1 MARLIVKSPYIKC
14 CGKGGGAEGYLKYIG
29 TRERVEIVPDDR
41 PPTRKQQQLIAK
53 LVKDF
58 PDTKSLDE
66 YDSYSLHPT
75 RVNASALISIALES
89 NWEEVQRS
97 EVYAKY
103 IATRPR
109 AEQLGNHGLFGDED
123 TVNLDAAM
131 AELQSY
137 TGNVWTHILSLKR
150 EDAVRLGYDNANAWR
165 NLLRA
170 HRNDIAAAMHIPP
183 NDFRWYAAFHDEGD
197 HPHVHMMA
205 WSGKPGQ
212 AYLSKEGIREIRS
225 KLTNDIFKYEMLSVY
240 EQKSESRDELVRE
253 ARRAVLDLAREI
265 QNGICDHP
273 TAERLMQDLAIEL
286 GTVKGKK
293 SFGYLPKRLKKKVD
307 EIVDEMERLPA
318 VAECYDKWLELQWQ
332 VDSYYRDQRRERKKL
347 SEEKE
352 FRAIKNAVIREAERI
367 RLGEVSFEDDGTE
380 QEDEPEEFDWPSK
393 FFWKLYQI
401 IGDEE
406 AAMSERDVAVRK
418 MEQLANDGDAD
429 AQYTIAKLY
438 RDGPLLI
445 PDWVNAAYWFE
456 KAARQ
461 GNNVAQY
468 TLGKLL
474 LSNDAEVRNIEV
486 GLQWLAE
493 SARNGNSY
501 AAYRLGKEFLRGEI
515 VGKDAAT
522 AAQWFQYATED
533 GNQYAQY
540 ILAKL
545 YLAGDGVKADKDA
558 ALYWMQGAADQ
569 GHRYAQLFLDRWDSL
584 RTPSAMLSV
593 TRLLHS
599 IAGVFQEHT
608 PALPVPGGIQIDRK
622 RFAQLVE
629 QKGYQAAREYA
640 REEQEQQND
649 SGPTM

>member
-14 CGKGGGAEGYLKYIG
+14 GGKGGGAEGYMKYIG

-41 PPTRKQQQLIAK
+41 PPTRKQEQFIAK

-58 PDTKSLDE
+58 PGTKSLDE
-66 YDSYSLHPT
+66 YDSYSLRPT

-109 AEQLGNHGLFGDED
+109 VERLGNHGLFGDED

-131 AELQSY
+131 AELKSY
-137 TGNVWTHILSLKR
+137 TGNVWTHIISLHR
-150 EDAVRLGYDNANAWR
+150 EDAARLGYDNASAWR

-205 WSGKPGQ
+205 WSQKPGQ
-212 AYLSKEGIREIRS
+212 AYLSKEGIRQIRS
-225 KLTNDIFKYEMLSVY
+225 ELTNDIFKYEMLSVY
-240 EQKSESRDELVRE
+240 EQKSEVRDDLVRE
-253 ARRAVLDLAREI
+253 ARSAVLDLAQEI
-265 QNGICDHP
+265 QNGICNHP
-273 TAERLMQDLAIEL
+273 AAEQLMQDLAMEL

-293 SFGYLPKRLKKKVD
+293 SFGYLPKRLKKKVN
-307 EIVDEMERLPA
+307 EIVDEMQRLPL
-318 VAECYDKWLELQWQ
+318 VSECYDKWLELQWQ
-332 VDSYYRDQRRERKKL
+332 VDSYYKDERRQRKKL

-352 FRAIKNAVIREAERI
+352 FTAIKNAVICEAERI
-367 RLGEVSFEDDGTE
+367 RLGEISFEDEGAE
-380 QEDEPEEFDWPSK
+380 QEDEPEEFDWPSES
-393 FFWKLYQI
+393 FWELYQVI
-401 IGDEE
+401 DDEE
-406 AAMSERDVAVRK
+406 VTIAKRDVAVQK
-418 MEQLANDGDAD
+418 MEQLANDGDVV
-429 AQYTIAKLY
+429 AQYIMGKLY

-468 TLGKLL
+468 ALGKLL

-486 GLQWLAE
+486 GLQWLAK

-522 AAQWFQYATED
+522 AAQWFQYAAGN

-540 ILAKL
+540 MLAKL
-545 YLAGDGVKADKDA
+545 YLAGDGVDANKDE
-558 ALYWMQGAADQ
+558 ALYWMHAAAEQ
-569 GHRYAQLFLDRWDSL
+569 GHRYAQLFLDRWDTS
-584 RTPSAMLSV
+584 RSPSVMLSV
-593 TRLLHS
+593 TRLLHHMGN
-599 IAGVFQEHT
+599 IFQDRAPE
-608 PALPVPGGIQIDRK
+608 PPVPGGIQIDRK
-622 RFAQLVE
+622 RLAQLREKKIAMGHKADDHEDELNNKYE
-629 QKGYQAAREYA
+629 Q
-640 REEQEQQND
+640 
-649 SGPTM
+649 SI